1 MSNHQ
6 INFTKEADERNSES
20 RAASLTRCLT
30 LMGTP
35 PKLSPLSPAQFA
47 TSNIRRGASE
57 KRSNMAVVATVAG
70 ISIEI
75 KYGYTTP
82 VFFAVT
88 SHGQAMIELPTLT
101 VSFSTLLPQQL
112 QTVLQWANSRTSALS
127 REWSKTNNN
136 LPVGTVT

>member
-1 MSNHQ
+1 
-6 INFTKEADERNSES
+6 
-20 RAASLTRCLT
+20 
-30 LMGTP
+30 
-35 PKLSPLSPAQFA
+35 
-47 TSNIRRGASE
+47 
-57 KRSNMAVVATVAG
+57 MAVVATVAG